1 MAEQKV
7 EQKANDNNNKNDGG
21 NILPMFESEANY
33 KTLVCGQHPDLVVWC
48 RKVLKNK
55 ENTDPLQAFKDL
67 VIAKLKADCKETY
80 TVGVS
85 IGGAMKDAM
94 SLIKKDD
101 QVVIKLIMDPLPIDC
116 KERTFVTQTI
126 SKSKQDAVFKALYK
140 ITPPQ

>member
-1 MAEQKV
+1 MSEQKAEQKD
-7 EQKANDNNNKNDGG
+7 NDNNKDTD

-33 KTLVCGQHPDLVVWC
+33 KTLVCGQHPELVVWC

-55 ENTDPLQAFKDL
+55 EDLSKLQEFKDL

-80 TVGVS
+80 KVGVS

-94 SLIKKDD
+94 SLIKKED

-116 KERTFVTQTI
+116 KERTFVTQTL
-126 SKSKQDAVFKALYK
+126 SKSKQDAIFKSLYK
-140 ITPPQ
+140 ITPPK